1 MRLGIFIYIYIF
13 DYTKL
18 PKENQ
23 LKVIFYRTTCNYID
37 ECQLRLVLT
46 VLFLFFGSRNSF
58 NEVLLQFIYLNVQN
72 NKILTSHIKQTLVTK
87 MVQTV
92 KHLRFSLEK

>member
-1 MRLGIFIYIYIF
+1 M
-13 DYTKL
+13 KL
-18 PKENQ
+18 PEENQ
-23 LKVIFYRTTCNYID
+23 LKVIFYRTTRNYID

-58 NEVLLQFIYLNVQN
+58 NEVLLQFIHLNVLKYTVLIN
-72 NKILTSHIKQTLVTK
+72 LVLTSHISQTLVTK

-92 KHLRFSLEK
+92 NHWRFFLEK